1 MAQHPLTAQA
11 LSRDGRNDLGTGEV
25 SLVDN
30 LINPTAGTLK
40 LKAVFPNPKRALW
53 PNLFVKVRVQ
63 LSTRKGALVVPI
75 SAVQNGRNGTFVYLV
90 KPDQTVEARPVTVTN
105 SGDSAVIEDRLR
117 VGEVVVSEG
126 QLKLPPRGR
135 GDTKGAPNG
144 PET

>member
-53 PNLFVKVRVQ
+53 PNLLVKVRVQ
-63 LSTRKGALVVPI
+63 LSTRKGALVVPA
-75 SAVQNGRNGTFVYLV
+75 SAVQKRPNGTFVFVV
-90 KPDQTVEARPVTVTN
+90 KPDQTLDARP
-105 SGDSAVIEDRLR
+105 GSAAHSADHAGIV
-117 VGEVVVSEG
+117 
-126 QLKLPPRGR
+126 
-135 GDTKGAPNG
+135 
-144 PET
+144 

>member
-53 PNLFVKVRVQ
+53 PNLFVKGRVQ

-75 SAVQNGRNGTFVYLV
+75 SAVQNGPNGTLVYLV
-90 KPDQTVEARPVTVTN
+90 KPDQTVEARPVTLTH
-105 SGDSAVIEDRLR
+105 SGHSAVIKHSLSLR
-117 VGEVVVSEG
+117 AVEVPVG
-126 QLKLPPRGR
+126 QL
-135 GDTKGAPNG
+135 
-144 PET
+144 